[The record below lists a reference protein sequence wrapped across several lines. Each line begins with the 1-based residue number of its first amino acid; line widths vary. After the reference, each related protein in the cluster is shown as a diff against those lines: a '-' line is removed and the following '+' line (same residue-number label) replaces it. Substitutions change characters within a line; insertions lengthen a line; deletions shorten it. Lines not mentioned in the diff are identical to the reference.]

1 MSKYQS
7 NDNPR
12 DIAEVIDDLI
22 KIRVEQMANHN
33 FSRAT
38 ENDCEV
44 LKRRITDYLLATD
57 TRSGIFSDGKKELNI
72 GPPKQPA
79 DPMTEAVRNA
89 QINERLRKKHEL

>member
-12 DIAEVIDDLI
+12 DIAEAIDQLI
-22 KIRVEQMANHN
+22 RRRILA
-33 FSRAT
+33 
-38 ENDCEV
+38 DCRLWDHDEPAEL
-44 LKRRITDYLLATD
+44 LKRKITDYLLATD

-89 QINERLRKKHEL
+89 QVNERLRKKHEL